1 MYIECGNGLTRRSL
15 VEGKTLDELKVLLP
29 KKSEMA
35 LIQMM
40 KRLEAEKPVEVKK
53 AKKEKVKEPESEN

>member
-1 MYIECGNGLTRRSL
+1 MYIACGNGLTRRSL
-15 VEGKTLDELKVLLP
+15 VEGRTLEELKVLLP
-29 KKSEMA
+29 HKSEMA

-53 AKKEKVKEPESEN
+53 AKKKEVKEPESEN

>member
-53 AKKEKVKEPESEN
+53 AKKK

>member
-1 MYIECGNGLTRRSL
+1 MFVKCGNGQTRRSL

-29 KKSEMA
+29 HKSEMA

-40 KRLEAEKPVEVKK
+40 KRLEAEKPVDEKK
-53 AKKEKVKEPESEN
+53 PKKGKKEVDSEN

>member
-1 MYIECGNGLTRRSL
+1 MFVKCGNGQTRRSL

-40 KRLEAEKPVEVKK
+40 KRLEAEKPIEVKK